1 MTRFELN
8 LPDEAATK
16 AFGAKMARVL
26 RDGDIVRLAGDLGAG
41 KTTFARAVIAELT
54 ETKDA
59 PSPTYMLVETYDCD
73 QFLLWHF
80 DLYRLE
86 GPNDVWELG
95 LEEALEGGVLLIEWP
110 ERIDGLLPEKSLG
123 LRLESSGL
131 GKARRAILDADENW
145 AKRLK
150 DAGIA

>member
-1 MTRFELN
+1 
-8 LPDEAATK
+8 
-16 AFGAKMARVL
+16 
-26 RDGDIVRLAGDLGAG
+26 
-41 KTTFARAVIAELT
+41 
-54 ETKDA
+54 
-59 PSPTYMLVETYDCD
+59 MLVETYDCD

-86 GPNDVWELG
+86 DPNDVWELG

-110 ERIDGLLPEKSLG
+110 ERIAGLLPEKSLG